1 MTIDHDTDFAD
12 DDLDID
18 ELDLV
23 DELAEEFAER
33 IRNGEQPAV
42 SEYTERH
49 PELSGEIRT
58 SFRAIAAIERSKQAR
73 DSDDSGRSTLAAM
86 KIKQLGD
93 FRIIREIG
101 RGGMGLVFEAEQE
114 SLQRR
119 VAIKVLPTR
128 SLFGEE
134 QQKRFRREART
145 AGNLHHTNIVPVFG
159 VGEADGFHYYV
170 MQLIAGVGLDEVL
183 RQARA
188 NEDQPTQNWTEL
200 SDEKRNAGSPGS
212 SHIDYPGDRRSASLA
227 LCANDSVIGPLA
239 DRVADSS
246 HSSELSTPEV
256 SGELAS
262 AVAAALFLGVPVH
275 AVPLITESGS
285 GASLSAPVP
294 FSDSNSL
301 NSPHSKKV
309 NGTTSNDVDTTI
321 DESRVSPRSAIDLRD
336 QARSW
341 RSIAEVGI
349 QACSALQYAHEHG
362 TLHRDI
368 KPANLLMEP
377 SGTVWVADFGLA
389 KVMDFDQDHH
399 SVSGQLVGTP
409 RYMSPEQLDGKA
421 STRSDLYSLGLT
433 LYELLT
439 LQPAFEETERS
450 RLFQQILAGSFP
462 RPRAINSYIPRDFET
477 VVMKATALEPRD
489 RYQSAEEMGD
499 DLQAL
504 LDDRPIKARRA
515 STAERLVRWS
525 RRNPTT
531 AALSSA
537 VITLLIIVAI
547 VTGKSYAEL
556 EDARKTTHEAYVAEA
571 KQREQ
576 AEAVVSTS
584 LEALERIY
592 SKFSSERTSGH
603 FSVAA
608 ETDAGDEFEIPVQP
622 VLTQETADLLTD
634 LLAFYDR
641 FAALDINNAKL
652 RSEAAK
658 ATRRVGDIQ
667 QRLGNALAAEDA
679 YNRAIGKYRE
689 LELLTKDPQESRTEI
704 ARIYNE
710 LSLMALAGQDHKK
723 AQAALK
729 SARDLLRPQ
738 RLLMPESER
747 VQFELA
753 RNYYIDGS
761 VQRQLRWRFGGRS
774 GRGPSRGPGRSSSDR
789 GSGDRGSSDRGERP
803 GPPRPPGSPP
813 PRPEERGNGPQ
824 VRPDSNVSEQ
834 ERMAAFERAR
844 KAMEKF
850 RADRTD
856 RGESRYIDPF
866 TKAIELL
873 EPLVETHPRVPE
885 YQRLLAICFRDRS
898 RNFSEDTTKAVEILT
913 RLSKEFPQIADYQFE
928 LMQTYALIPTRSFFM
943 ARMDASR
950 AHTELEKAV
959 AIGKKLTAEHPSIPA
974 YAVSMSRI
982 QLMHARVTLGLPAE
996 NDEERAK
1003 LKAQA
1008 EVSYVAA
1015 STTASELARKFPEL
1029 SGYTFQ
1035 AAMMLRDYARF
1046 LSGQERWD
1054 EALEQL
1060 QRSIEFLSYVG
1071 EDDRRGHMTNWL
1083 LADAYKAKAKLLV
1096 ELEGEDSPAA
1106 AEAMKQY
1113 KEHWQRRNPP
1123 RGNEASKK

>member
-1 MTIDHDTDFAD
+1 MTTNHDTDFAD
-12 DDLDID
+12 DDLDVD
-18 ELDLV
+18 DLDLV

-33 IRNGEQPAV
+33 LRNGEQPAV

-58 SFRAIAAIERSKQAR
+58 SFRAIAAIERSKRVR
-73 DSDDSGRSTLAAM
+73 DSDDSSKSTLAAT

-101 RGGMGLVFEAEQE
+101 RGGMGIVFEAEQE

-119 VAIKVLPTR
+119 VAIKVLPAR
-128 SLFGEE
+128 SLFGEQ

-183 RQARA
+183 RQARF
-188 NEDQPTQNWTEL
+188 NVDQPTQNWTEL
-200 SDEKRNAGSPGS
+200 SNARGPGS
-212 SHIDYPGDRRSASLA
+212 SHIDHPSDRRSASLS
-227 LCANDSVIGPLA
+227 LNANDSVIGPLA
-239 DRVADSS
+239 ERVENSS
-246 HSSELSTPEV
+246 PNSSPSSIVEGPKVPAQLTCAV
-256 SGELAS
+256 AS
-262 AVAAALFLGVPVH
+262 ALFRGMPVH
-275 AVPLITESGS
+275 VPALIADSGS
-285 GASLSAPVP
+285 GTAMNTPVP
-294 FSDSNSL
+294 LTDSEQKKLNGSAVESSDA
-301 NSPHSKKV
+301 
-309 NGTTSNDVDTTI
+309 TTTL
-321 DESRVSPRSAIDLRD
+321 EAPGSALRADIDLRNHS
-336 QARSW
+336 RSW
-341 RSIAEVGI
+341 KSVAEVGL

-377 SGTVWVADFGLA
+377 EGTVWVADFGLA
-389 KVMDFDQDHH
+389 KVLDFDHDHH

-421 STRSDLYSLGLT
+421 SVRSDIYSLGLT

-439 LQPAFEETERS
+439 LRPAFEETDRN
-450 RLFQQILAGSFP
+450 RLFQQILAGSFS
-462 RPRAINSYIPRDFET
+462 RPRALNSHVPRDFET
-477 VVMKATALEPRD
+477 IVLKATAVEPRD
-489 RYQSAEEMGD
+489 RYQSAEEMAF

-515 STAERLVRWS
+515 SPVERLVRWS

-556 EDARKTTHEAYVAEA
+556 EQARETTHNAYVAEA
-571 KQREQ
+571 KQRKQ

-592 SKFSSERTSGH
+592 GKFSSERTPGH

-608 ETDAGDEFEIPVQP
+608 ETDEGDEFDIPVQP

-641 FAALDINNAKL
+641 FAALDINNVRL

-667 QRLGNALAAEDA
+667 QRLGNTLEAEEA
-679 YNRAIGKYRE
+679 YKRAIQKYRE
-689 LELLTKDPQESRTEI
+689 LESLIKERKESRTEI

-710 LSLMALAGQDHKK
+710 LALMALAGQDHKK
-723 AQAALK
+723 AQTELK
-729 SARDLLRPQ
+729 AARDLLLPL
-738 RLLMPESER
+738 RLQAPESAR

-761 VQRQLRWRFGGRS
+761 VQRHLRWRFGGRS
-774 GRGPSRGPGRSSSDR
+774 GRGPSRGRSGGSRDR
-789 GSGDRGSSDRGERP
+789 DGDRDRDRQDERGGRP
-803 GPPRPPGSPP
+803 GPPRPPGPP
-813 PRPEERGNGPQ
+813 PKGDENTDPPQ
-824 VRPDSNVSEQ
+824 PDRKPNEQ
-834 ERMAAFERAR
+834 DQAAAFDRAR

-850 RADRTD
+850 RANRQ
-856 RGESRYIDPF
+856 ESSNRKDGF

-873 EPLVETHPRVPE
+873 EPLAEAHPRVPE
-885 YQRLLAICFRDRS
+885 YQRLLAICYRDRS
-898 RNFSEDTTKAVEILT
+898 RDFSQDATKAVEILT

-928 LMQTYALIPTRSFFM
+928 LMRTYALIPTRSFFM

-950 AHTELEKAV
+950 AHAELEKAV
-959 AIGKKLTAEHPSIPA
+959 AIGERLTTEHPSIPS
-974 YAVSMSRI
+974 YAVSMSHI
-982 QLMHARVTLGLPAE
+982 QMMHARVTLGLPAKDD
-996 NDEERAK
+996 DERKQLRER
-1003 LKAQA
+1003 A
-1008 EVSYVAA
+1008 EVSYVSAT
-1015 STTASELARKFPEL
+1015 SKVSELARKFPEL
-1029 SGYTFQ
+1029 SGYTIQ

-1046 LSGQERWD
+1046 LGGQERWN
-1054 EALEQL
+1054 EALEQV
-1060 QRSIEFLSYVG
+1060 QRAIEFLNYVG
-1071 EDDRRGHMTNWL
+1071 EKDRRGHMANWL
-1083 LADAYKAKAKLLV
+1083 LADAYRAKSKLLV
-1096 ELEGEDSPAA
+1096 ELEGEESPAA
-1106 AEAMKQY
+1106 AEAMKQST
-1113 KEHWQRRNPP
+1113 EHWQHRHPPGKQESRR
-1123 RGNEASKK
+1123 E